1 MRVPLP
7 TIVPTSNTRRRIVET
22 TGARMFG
29 LEEAEVQERRAF
41 VEHVRREIEVRPMPA
56 RMHHA
61 HYDDTEG

>member
-1 MRVPLP
+1 
-7 TIVPTSNTRRRIVET
+7 
-22 TGARMFG
+22 MFG

-56 RMHHA
+56 RIHHA

>member
-1 MRVPLP
+1 MRLLSSPISP
-7 TIVPTSNTRRRIVET
+7 SYPFQRIVET

-56 RMHHA
+56 RLHHA

>member
-1 MRVPLP
+1 
-7 TIVPTSNTRRRIVET
+7 
-22 TGARMFG
+22 MFG

-41 VEHVRREIEVRPMPA
+41 VEHVRREIEVRSMPA